1 MAPILLSGQVCRS
14 ESYRVEVLQ
23 SSLCGLWPVV
33 AFVKSVGFN
42 KETGI
47 EEKMNLKG
55 SHPPTDVLRRTNN
68 SAIAWVDLAHG
79 ALRFQK
85 CS

>member
-1 MAPILLSGQVCRS
+1 M
-14 ESYRVEVLQ
+14 
-23 SSLCGLWPVV
+23 V

-55 SHPPTDVLRRTNN
+55 SRPPTDVLRRGPNN
-68 SAIAWVDLAHG
+68 SAIAWVNHGALSNNAIAWVNLAHG

-85 CS
+85 RS